1 MATRPGLAESISFLD
16 IFTPNLRESNR
27 LERFLPGSRGS
38 GACMRIRA
46 LAPFHAVSTSWPKVA
61 AAALAID
68 SMLQLAE
75 H

>member
-1 MATRPGLAESISFLD
+1 MATRPGLAEGISFLG

-27 LERFLPGSRGS
+27 LECVSPQELWVWCLYVHQS
-38 GACMRIRA
+38 
-46 LAPFHAVSTSWPKVA
+46 LAPFHAISTSWPKVA

-68 SMLQLAE
+68 AMFQLAE